1 MKRAL
6 SLFLL
11 FFAISASAQ
20 TSFTF
25 VPEVKLGWANLKLDD
40 NISSFNYGGNITI
53 GIAKKT
59 DNGNAITGL
68 VFGRSQYTHTDEET
82 HSDGKIEAYNTRA
95 GSWLIGAQYLYRK
108 NKGLIWGGIVGLSM
122 LDKKYKVFY
131 GEGESKT
138 TTSSSAFGTTKEE
151 TRTIRYDRDNC
162 ESYDISSR
170 CGFAIKGKMGY
181 GWKHI
186 YLLVE
191 AGYNKGPEIG
201 FNAAFPIFKQ
211 K

>member
-1 MKRAL
+1 MKSTL

-25 VPEVKLGWANLKLDD
+25 VPEIKLGWANLKLDD
-40 NISSFNYGGNITI
+40 NINCFNYSGNITI
-53 GIAKKT
+53 GVTKKA
-59 DNGNAITGL
+59 DNGYATSGF

-82 HSDGKIEAYNTRA
+82 YSNNKIKAYNTRV

-108 NKGLIWGGIVGLSM
+108 NKGLIFGGIVGLSI
-122 LDKKYKVFY
+122 LDKKYKIFY

-138 TTSSSAFGTTKEE
+138 TTSSSAYGTTKEE
-151 TRTIRYDRDNC
+151 TRTIKYDRDNYD
-162 ESYDISSR
+162 SYNISSR
-170 CGFAIKGKMGY
+170 CGFTVKGKIGY

-201 FNAAFPIFKQ
+201 TNVAFPIFKA

>member
-1 MKRAL
+1 MKRTL

-25 VPEVKLGWANLKLDD
+25 VPEIKLGWANLKLDD
-40 NISSFNYGGNITI
+40 NINSFNYSGNITI
-53 GIAKKT
+53 GVVKNA
-59 DNGNAITGL
+59 DNGDAIIGF

-82 HSDGKIEAYNTRA
+82 YSDNKIKGYNTRV
-95 GSWLIGAQYLYRK
+95 GSWLIGAQYLHRK
-108 NKGLIWGGIVGLSM
+108 NKGLILGGIVGLSI
-122 LDKKYKVFY
+122 LDKKYKIFY

-138 TTSSSAFGTTKEE
+138 TTSSSAYGTTIEK
-151 TRTIRYDRDNC
+151 TRTIKYDRDNYD
-162 ESYDISSR
+162 SYDISSR
-170 CGFAIKGKMGY
+170 CGFAVKGKIGY

-201 FNAAFPIFKQ
+201 TNVAFPIFK
-211 K
+211 KK